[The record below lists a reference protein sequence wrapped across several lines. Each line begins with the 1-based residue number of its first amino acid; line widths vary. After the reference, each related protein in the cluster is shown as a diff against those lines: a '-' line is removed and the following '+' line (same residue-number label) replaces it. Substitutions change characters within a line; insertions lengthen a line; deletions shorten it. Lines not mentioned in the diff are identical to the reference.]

1 MLYRSFFFAC
11 MLALLL
17 VLSGCGGQ
25 SDESSDAATA
35 DSAATASPAALISV
49 SDIAESA
56 IRGNA
61 EQALASLPPAE
72 QVDRRPRQNRH
83 DSTQV
88 DTLRTLYYNGLFIRV
103 YDVSSSDKA
112 LIQHMEVTSRD
123 FATEEGITVGT
134 SRAEVEQ
141 KLGQPDKKEGNTY
154 VYNLGT
160 EAPNQLHI
168 PFENNKVSRLS
179 WSFHVD

>member
-1 MLYRSFFFAC
+1 MSRFFFAS
-11 MLALLL
+11 LFTLLL
-17 VLSGCGGQ
+17 VLGGCGG
-25 SDESSDAATA
+25 SYNETPDAQ
-35 DSAATASPAALISV
+35 DSTDAASPAARISV
-49 SDIAESA
+49 SDIAERA
-56 IRGNA
+56 IRGDA

-72 QVDRRPRQNRH
+72 QVDRRAKQNRH

-88 DTLRTLYYNGLFIRV
+88 DTMRTLYYNGLFIRV
-103 YDVSSSDKA
+103 YDVSSSGQS

-134 SRAEVEQ
+134 SRTEVES
-141 KLGQPDKKEGNTY
+141 KMGPPDKKEGTTY

-168 PFENNKVSRLS
+168 PFENDKVSRLS
-179 WSFHVD
+179 WSFYVD